1 MEKRWIR
8 VFIVLIFF
16 NLLLAQVNES
26 LESEMR
32 KKYSFTYFGAETEE
46 TELKEITEKEET
58 QGTETAAG
66 VLENDPDPQREEEYA
81 DEKEE
86 EPRENMI
93 GYTLMKN
100 EDGTTV
106 YRKDPDY
113 LLPEELVGRGI
124 YVSEH
129 MCEVEAFL
137 GQKVIAVLK
146 ARGKT
151 DEEDRQYFTDWA
163 VQQLEAA
170 DWEILGEEWKPDA
183 FAYRRNYQEVNFS
196 GGVKYHFSY
205 LFAPG
210 GESTAGQE
218 VQTVSLS
225 LLIDEDGKVCS
236 AGVEIFDENS
246 DRKSIE
252 RSVNETGLYDERYRE
267 VIVQSGEVEEGKIML
282 DFSLWHQLRREKYEP
297 KQEDDAVVRA
307 DRIAG
312 ILKDILESRG
322 EHTVQY
328 KSHFRSHSDYRRFSD
343 IPWSE
348 IDGNWKT
355 DGKYDCEY
363 IDDIERAGVVQLCFC
378 FYPDFQKMGT
388 GQAKAVI
395 FTCNINEDTDRILD
409 GAYQIF
415 ELSREKY
422 EIRDRQKNRQIVD
435 GGEMT
440 GSAVYSFVPVPQTKV
455 QESSLRDYAV
465 DREKN
470 VGVNHVQKELCG
482 NVSRSWMLSDLGRE
496 LWKDIDQK
504 NGLAYGCDGEE
515 EASYALKLF
524 WVRAGKNWKV
534 GQEYDC
540 FCIRENERAD
550 CVHLRYYFYPQE
562 TGQEREWVLALDIY
576 VSEIQVEEI
585 RVNSYVRK
593 RGVVLYEMNGQTA
606 DEKQYLWEEA
616 EDGYELTLYD
626 KDGRKVHSQWCPQV
640 SWVSEV
646 APDVLEIGV
655 SVGSP
660 ARYIFFFDR
669 ETAEIS
675 PVYFNP
681 IIISDKYIAF
691 MEESGVLVLC
701 DLFQRGEV
709 YTEVRRDFSFAAD
722 INNTININ
730 LLNDRHVEITYSEGE
745 YESEEFKKRKE
756 VITLE

>member
-1 MEKRWIR
+1 MERRGIR
-8 VFIVLIFF
+8 VFFVMVFAIVLMT
-16 NLLLAQVNES
+16 LAGKYKS
-26 LESEMR
+26 LDEEVQEGIVS
-32 KKYSFTYFGAETEE
+32 SDGQGAEEV
-46 TELKEITEKEET
+46 
-58 QGTETAAG
+58 TETAAG
-66 VLENDPDPQREEEYA
+66 VLEDDPGRQREEEYA

-113 LLPEELVGRGI
+113 LLQEELVGRGI

-137 GQKVIAVLK
+137 GQKVIEVLLD
-146 ARGKT
+146 RGKT
-151 DEEDRQYFTDWA
+151 DEEGRQYFTDWA
-163 VQQLEAA
+163 VHQLEET

-252 RSVNETGLYDERYRE
+252 RFVNETGLYDGRYRE
-267 VIVQSGEVEEGKIML
+267 TVVQKGEVEEGKIML

-297 KQEDDAVVRA
+297 KQEDDAAVRA
-307 DRIAG
+307 DSIAE
-312 ILKDILESRG
+312 ILTDILESRG
-322 EHTVQY
+322 EHTLQY
-328 KSHFRSHSDYRRFSD
+328 KSLFQNDSDYRKLSD

-348 IDGNWKT
+348 IDENWKT

-378 FYPDFQKMGT
+378 FYPDFEKMGAD
-388 GQAKAVI
+388 QAKAVI

-415 ELSREKY
+415 ELFREKY
-422 EIRDRQKNRQIVD
+422 EIRDRQENRQIVD
-435 GGEMT
+435 RGEVTESMGDT
-440 GSAVYSFVPVPQTKV
+440 FVPVPQTKV
-455 QESSLRDYAV
+455 QESPLRNYAV

-470 VGVNHVQKELCG
+470 IGVNHVPKELCG
-482 NVSRSWMLSDLGRE
+482 NANRNWVLSDFRRK

-504 NGLAYGCDGEE
+504 NGLEYGYDGEE
-515 EASYALKLF
+515 KVSYALKLF

-540 FCIRENERAD
+540 FYIRENERAD

-562 TGQEREWVLALDIY
+562 TGQEREWVLVLDIY
-576 VSEIQVEEI
+576 VSESQVEEI

-593 RGVVLYEMNGQTA
+593 RGVVLYEMGEQTVK
-606 DEKQYLWEEA
+606 EKQYLREEV

-626 KDGRKVHSQWCPQV
+626 KDGREVHSQWCPQI
-640 SWVSEV
+640 SWIHEV
-646 APDVLEIGV
+646 TPDVLEIGV

-660 ARYIFFFDR
+660 ARYIEFFDK
-669 ETAEIS
+669 ETAELS
-675 PVYFNP
+675 PAYFNP

-691 MEESGVLVLC
+691 MKESGVLVLC

-709 YTEVRRDFSFAAD
+709 YTEVRRDFSFVAD
-722 INNTININ
+722 INSMMNIN
-730 LLNDRHVEITYSEGE
+730 LLDDRHVEIEYSEGE
-745 YESEEFKKRKE
+745 FESEEFKKRKE